1 MINQLEMKIAQSAQ
15 SYAHMIKEG
24 TDATPRGHERMGK
37 LLGLCMAYKIALGSE
52 RAHIGLAHDALERAQ
67 VTLGYLDE
75 EGNDIS

>member
-15 SYAHMIKEG
+15 LYAHKIKEG
-24 TDATPRGHERMGK
+24 IEETPDGNMRWGK

-67 VTLGYLDE
+67 VTLGYLDD
-75 EGNDIS
+75 EGNDIT